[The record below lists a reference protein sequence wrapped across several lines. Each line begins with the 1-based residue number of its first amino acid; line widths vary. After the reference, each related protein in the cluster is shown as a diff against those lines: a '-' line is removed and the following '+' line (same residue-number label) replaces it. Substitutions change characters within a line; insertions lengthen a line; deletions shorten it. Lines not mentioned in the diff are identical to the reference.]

1 MSFSN
6 GKPLPPFSRDSYSYR
21 KWLFSMD
28 RTTLLGICLLVIVI
42 TAGIAAS
49 GATNIQ
55 TTVTK
60 PTGDTIEKMQ
70 KVQDE
75 ATARKN
81 QPGGYPSPSTG
92 GKYHT
97 RLVLLGTTGGVTWYP
112 GTDRASS
119 SSALVVGDTLYI
131 IDLGQGSTSR
141 LSEAFN
147 PGHPLVGQEMGSTS
161 TFLEKARA
169 LFFSHLHQDH
179 IADYPSLLLIGPGAG
194 LGTRTDPATGVVS
207 IVPLVV
213 IGPADRGMCE
223 IDRSHYL
230 DRGGTIVY
238 TDSADPAL
246 VTPTPGTRLMTSLI
260 WQAYAQTINDMTLDN
275 AYRDFTKLV
284 EVREIGG
291 TGPGDISF
299 PVPEVD
305 LANGT
310 TCAPMDPFEVYRD
323 ENVVVTATL
332 VDHHQVFPTFAY
344 RFDTDDGSVVFS
356 GDTGPDTRG
365 NLQKLGEGADILV
378 HEVIDRAWIDQRMGF
393 PDEDTPAY
401 ALKTHLLTSHTTIDM
416 VGSVARDCRVD
427 TLVLNHIVPGN
438 TPTSH
443 LLQAQQNFSGRLII
457 GEDLMEIGVGKP
469 VR

>member
-1 MSFSN
+1 M
-6 GKPLPPFSRDSYSYR
+6 K
-21 KWLFSMD
+21 MD
-28 RTTLLGICLLVIVI
+28 RTKIWGISLLAILII
-42 TAGIAAS
+42 AGIAVS
-49 GATNIQ
+49 GATSIHA
-55 TTVTK
+55 TVTK
-60 PTGDTIEKMQ
+60 STDDTFGKLQAIQE
-70 KVQDE
+70 DT
-75 ATARKN
+75 TARKN
-81 QPGGYPSPSTG
+81 QPEISISPSTA

-147 PGHPLVGQEMGSTS
+147 PVSKSIDKEMGSTS
-161 TFLEKARA
+161 TFLEDARA
-169 LFFSHLHQDH
+169 LFFTHLHQDH
-179 IADYPSLLLIGPGAG
+179 IADYPSLLLIGPGTG
-194 LGTRTDPATGVVS
+194 LGTRTDPVTGQVS

-213 IGPADRGMCE
+213 IGPADRGALE

-230 DRGGTIVY
+230 DRGGTIIY

-246 VTPTPGTRLMTSLI
+246 VTPTPGTRQMTNLI

-284 EVREIGG
+284 EIREIGG
-291 TGPGDISF
+291 TEPGDIYF
-299 PVPEVD
+299 PVPAVN
-305 LANGT
+305 LSNGT
-310 TCAPMDPFEVYRD
+310 TCAAMDPFEVYRD
-323 ENVVVTATL
+323 ENVVVTAIL

-344 RFDTDDGSVVFS
+344 RFETEDGSVVFS

-365 NLQKLGEGADILV
+365 NLEKLATGADILV
-378 HEVIDRAWIDQRMGF
+378 HEVIDRAWIDERMGY
-393 PDEDTPAY
+393 PDENTPAY
-401 ALKTHLLTSHTTIDM
+401 ALKTHLLTSHTTIDT
-416 VGSVARDCRVD
+416 VGSVATHCSVD

-443 LLQAQQNFSGRLII
+443 LLQAQQNFTGRLII
-457 GEDLMEIGVGKP
+457 GKDLMEIGIGKP